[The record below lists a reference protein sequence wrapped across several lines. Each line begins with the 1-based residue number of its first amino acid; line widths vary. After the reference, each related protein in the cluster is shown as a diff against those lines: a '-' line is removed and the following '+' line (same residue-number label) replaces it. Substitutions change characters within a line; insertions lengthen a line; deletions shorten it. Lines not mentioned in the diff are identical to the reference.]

1 MSLAFRL
8 SALLVALAGLFLA
21 AGPAAAHHPMGGAVP
36 ATLWQ
41 GLASGLAHP
50 VIGLDH
56 LAFLIAVG
64 LAAGVA
70 RRGPALPVLFVAA
83 SLLGVAARWLGL
95 VLPGAELLAAAAVL
109 AAGALLARGR
119 APDPRGWAALLA
131 VGGLAHGQAY
141 AEAVIGAEPTPV
153 LAYLAGLALVQGAIA
168 GGVALLPRRRP
179 AAAVAGTPAVRLA
192 GLAVVLVGVVAL
204 AGRALAGG

>member
-1 MSLAFRL
+1 MSLAFRP
-8 SALLVALAGLFLA
+8 SALLAALAALFMA

-50 VIGLDH
+50 VIGPDH
-56 LAFLIAVG
+56 LAFLVAVG
-64 LAAGVA
+64 LAAGIA
-70 RRGPALPVLFVAA
+70 RHGPALPLLFVAA
-83 SLLGVAARWLGL
+83 SVLGVAAHWLGL
-95 VLPGAELLAAAAVL
+95 VMPGAELLVGATVL
-109 AAGALLARGR
+109 AAGAPLARGR
-119 APDPRGWAALLA
+119 APDPRVWAALLA

-141 AEAVIGAEPTPV
+141 AEAVVGAEATPV

-168 GGVALLPRRRP
+168 GGVALLPGHRP
-179 AAAVAGTPAVRLA
+179 AAAGTRAVRLA
-192 GLAVVLVGVVAL
+192 GLAVVLVGAAAL